1 VAQADPTVS
10 FLKPQERDVL
20 VGKTEAAL
28 LLQEIPDDR
37 VDRVEVLFD
46 GRRVGTLTEP
56 PWRLTFDAGD
66 EISSHTLIANVVLR
80 DGTRYQGRLV
90 TTPLGV
96 DRVDVRLVDLAVT
109 VTDPSGDPIE
119 GLERSDFRVFDQGQ
133 RVEIDRWDST
143 PPSLAAALVID
154 TSLSMQGEKIQ
165 AAKRA
170 AEEFLEEL
178 QTDDKAAVMAFSDEA
193 RTLLPLSAP
202 SEKAYQAVETLQAE
216 GGTALYDA
224 LHRASKDLTDSEPR
238 ARRVA
243 VLLSDGR
250 DEAASGLEPG
260 SFHTLEEAI
269 KAAHD
274 KDVVVFTIGFG
285 HHLDEE
291 PDFTGR
297 YTTEEILMR
306 LASSTGGRYLEV
318 RSSRA
323 LERAFRDIME
333 ELRHQYQI
341 AYVPPKPL
349 PGQTWREIRVE
360 VDRPE
365 AEVRTRDGYY
375 VK

>member
-1 VAQADPTVS
+1 
-10 FLKPQERDVL
+10 
-20 VGKTEAAL
+20 
-28 LLQEIPDDR
+28 
-37 VDRVEVLFD
+37 
-46 GRRVGTLTEP
+46 
-56 PWRLTFDAGD
+56 
-66 EISSHTLIANVVLR
+66 
-80 DGTRYQGRLV
+80 
-90 TTPLGV
+90 
-96 DRVDVRLVDLAVT
+96 
-109 VTDPSGDPIE
+109 
-119 GLERSDFRVFDQGQ
+119 
-133 RVEIDRWDST
+133 
-143 PPSLAAALVID
+143 
-154 TSLSMQGEKIQ
+154 
-165 AAKRA
+165 
-170 AEEFLEEL
+170 
-178 QTDDKAAVMAFSDEA
+178 
-193 RTLLPLSAP
+193 
-202 SEKAYQAVETLQAE
+202 
-216 GGTALYDA
+216 
-224 LHRASKDLTDSEPR
+224 
-238 ARRVA
+238 VA